1 MKYDLDRFK
10 TAQDS
15 CYRQV
20 LEEMKNGKKVSHWM
34 WFIFPQISGL
44 GKSGPAKKYEIAN
57 IEEAEYYLMDELLSK
72 RLLELTG
79 ILAYEVEGRTA
90 EQIFGFPD
98 YLKFHSA
105 MTLFY
110 SVVITNRQFENN
122 SDFLCFENAIR
133 KYYEGK
139 LDTSTLE
146 ILKTTTLFTN
156 ETPYQFASISVDQE
170 DFNFRLEYVNIQPAD
185 KWKPPVGT
193 LLIQSKDEDRIA
205 SIENAMGPLCWS
217 SNKKIVVLPICKMHW
232 LKGFQQKFAI
242 INLDKRTIT
251 NLKQVHKGEPR
262 IINKVEDENF
272 YFKHFNANKKI
283 VEGVVN
289 FTKSEIEETRDFS

>member
-1 MKYDLDRFK
+1 
-10 TAQDS
+10 
-15 CYRQV
+15 
-20 LEEMKNGKKVSHWM
+20 M
-34 WFIFPQISGL
+34 WFIFPQIEGL
-44 GKSGPAKKYEIAN
+44 GNSRTAKKYAIIN

-72 RLLELTG
+72 RLLELTK
-79 ILAYEVEGRTA
+79 ILAYDVEGRTA
-90 EQIFGFPD
+90 EEIFGFPD
-98 YLKFHSA
+98 YLKFHSS

-110 SVVITNRQFENN
+110 SVVISNSQFENN
-122 SDFLCFENAIR
+122 SAFLCFEDAIR
-133 KYYEGK
+133 KYYDGR

-156 ETPYQFASISVDQE
+156 ETPYQFATISVDQE
-170 DFNFRLEYVNIQPAD
+170 DYNFRLEYVNVQPAD

-193 LLIQSKDEDRIA
+193 LLIQSKDEHGIA

-251 NLKQVHKGEPR
+251 HLKQVHKGEPR
-262 IINKVEDENF
+262 IINKVEDESF
-272 YFKHFNANKKI
+272 YFRHFNADKNV
-283 VEGVVN
+283 VEGFVN
-289 FTKSEIEETRDFS
+289 FAKSEIEETRDFS